1 MLLEIQIFNVEK
13 KHGEV
18 RNTKKKTKTKND
30 TKINSNL

>member
-18 RNTKKKTKTKND
+18 HNIKNKAENEKE
-30 TKINSNL
+30 THSNL